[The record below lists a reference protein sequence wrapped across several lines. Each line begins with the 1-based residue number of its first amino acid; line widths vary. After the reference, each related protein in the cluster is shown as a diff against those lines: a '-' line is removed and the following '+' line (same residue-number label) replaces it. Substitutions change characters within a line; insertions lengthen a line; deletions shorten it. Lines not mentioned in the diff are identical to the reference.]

1 MNKSNYHDPVLLQPS
16 VAALITDPDGVYV
29 DATFGG
35 GGHSQEILNQLSPE
49 GRLYA
54 FDQDQDAL
62 ENALSDDRFTLIEAN
77 FRDLKRYLKLYGVK
91 EVTGILADFGV
102 SSHQFDAEGRGFS
115 IRFDGDLDMRMN
127 QKSKVSA
134 KEIIINN
141 FEKIEPTL
149 IFSNIAFVI
158 SSCRAFWTAGCSING
173 VVVSIKVSVSMTV
186 AFTQLVTLNS
196 IKVTMLRVTKKAT
209 PRRDRFL

>member
-91 EVTGILADFGV
+91 EVTGI
-102 SSHQFDAEGRGFS
+102 
-115 IRFDGDLDMRMN
+115 
-127 QKSKVSA
+127 
-134 KEIIINN
+134 
-141 FEKIEPTL
+141 
-149 IFSNIAFVI
+149 
-158 SSCRAFWTAGCSING
+158 
-173 VVVSIKVSVSMTV
+173 
-186 AFTQLVTLNS
+186 
-196 IKVTMLRVTKKAT
+196 
-209 PRRDRFL
+209 